1 VKLELLKDPRSEA
14 RLIGGVMFSPDIA
27 PDALDFVAASDFTVP
42 VHATIWRAL
51 TAMQSRGDA
60 LTTHGLLAELD
71 ASARL
76 QERDLETVLDVTGEM
91 VPSGAVEGLAK
102 HVRRVAAVRAHQER
116 MLRLLSESQEP
127 IEDLERFT
135 DRVEAAFSGG
145 GRSLTP
151 DPVRLNVLMSE
162 VMESLTRQAQL
173 GERVGF
179 ATGLRDLDNVLGG
192 LVPGEMSVVAG
203 RPGMGKSALAQ
214 RLALGCEQSSRRP
227 VLIVSLEMSRLLLGR
242 RLLAADARVDGNQI
256 RNARLSREQ
265 FESLERSADSLAA
278 RRVYVLDGKDCST
291 MLDVRRA
298 ARRVAVL
305 EKQAP
310 ALIAI
315 DYAQIVKA
323 AERYGNRE
331 QEVASISA
339 AAVRLS
345 KEMDAHVMLLAQ
357 INRECERR
365 TDKRPMLSDLR
376 ESGSIEQ
383 DADAVIFVYRD
394 EYYDSESQ
402 ERGIAELIV
411 AKNRS
416 GPTGTVKTRFDGAS
430 TSFENLYLEA

>member
-1 VKLELLKDPRSEA
+1 
-14 RLIGGVMFSPDIA
+14 
-27 PDALDFVAASDFTVP
+27 
-42 VHATIWRAL
+42 
-51 TAMQSRGDA
+51 
-60 LTTHGLLAELD
+60 
-71 ASARL
+71 
-76 QERDLETVLDVTGEM
+76 
-91 VPSGAVEGLAK
+91 
-102 HVRRVAAVRAHQER
+102 
-116 MLRLLSESQEP
+116 
-127 IEDLERFT
+127 
-135 DRVEAAFSGG
+135 
-145 GRSLTP
+145 
-151 DPVRLNVLMSE
+151 
-162 VMESLTRQAQL
+162 
-173 GERVGF
+173 
-179 ATGLRDLDNVLGG
+179 
-192 LVPGEMSVVAG
+192 
-203 RPGMGKSALAQ
+203 
-214 RLALGCEQSSRRP
+214 